1 MKERV
6 YLYTR
11 VSTLMQ
17 TEGYSLEAQRQK
29 ILEYAKFRDFIV
41 AGEYSDAGFSGKN
54 IAGRAQ
60 FQQMMA
66 DIESKKDDITYVLV
80 FKLSRFGRNC
90 ADTLNSLKFMQDY
103 GVNLICVDDNL
114 DSSAATGKLMIS
126 VMSAMAEIE
135 RENIN
140 AQTKAGHEQKAKE
153 GGWNGGPAPYGY
165 TLENGQ
171 LIVQEDEAEVI
182 REIYNLFVNTAYGPS
197 KVAKEINKKYKKIP
211 RANGYL
217 DSFTMALVKDILDN
231 PVYTGRIAYGRHTTE
246 KIDGKRNEFHIVK
259 QTAKEKIIMAEGQHK
274 AIVSLEVWEA
284 AQQKRKANAKTKEKI
299 DKEHEYFLS
308 GLLKCPS
315 CGGPMYGIH
324 NGRKKKKDGTYYPM
338 SYSYACRSSSVA
350 MARECSKP
358 QNYSEPKLMEALT
371 AIIKSLVNDK
381 NFGRLVDVAIG
392 QKTDVSELEKEKTL
406 RKKELERLNRL
417 VTQLENQLD
426 ALDYTSKAA
435 DLKEKSLNKR
445 LNKAF
450 EDMEDIQ
457 SQLADIEAQME
468 KIAAAESMKQQ
479 VYGILQSFDVLYDV
493 MDNADRK
500 LLIKELIE
508 KIELYPREG
517 RKLSGQWIK
526 TIHFKFPMY
535 YNDNNEASCAVCFD
549 LNGNFLPKKSND
561 ESVCTLVKADNSDE
575 TLNLKYIYDQLKD
588 KYGLELTTGLALDA
602 GFGWD
607 MEVLTGKSILG
618 RFYLYDEGC
627 HYILNY
633 DTDEGIAN
641 EHWHPDDTAEALEL
655 VVAFMEGTISVPD
668 EGKVFPPKRI
678 TDEPIVTLI
687 RE

>member
-54 IAGRAQ
+54 IAGRVQ

-90 ADTLNSLKFMQDY
+90 ADTLNSLQFMQDY

-197 KVAKEINKKYKKIP
+197 KVAKEINKKYKKNP

-231 PVYTGRIAYGRHTTE
+231 PVYTGRIAYGRRTSE
-246 KIDGKRNEFHIVK
+246 KIDGKRNEYHIVK
-259 QTAKEKIIMAEGQHK
+259 QTDKEKIIMSEGQHK
-274 AIVSLEVWEA
+274 EIVSLEVWEA
-284 AQQKRKANAKTKEKI
+284 AQEKRKANAKTKEKI

-308 GLLKCPS
+308 GLLRCPS

-324 NGRKKKKDGTYYPM
+324 NGKKKKKDGTYYSM

-350 MARECSKP
+350 MGRECSKP

-392 QKTDVSELEKEKTL
+392 QKTDVSELEKEKIL

-468 KIAAAESMKQQ
+468 KIAVAESMKQQ

-549 LNGNFLPKKSND
+549 LNGNFLPKQSTH
-561 ESVCTLVKADNSDE
+561 ESV
-575 TLNLKYIYDQLKD
+575 
-588 KYGLELTTGLALDA
+588 
-602 GFGWD
+602 
-607 MEVLTGKSILG
+607 
-618 RFYLYDEGC
+618 
-627 HYILNY
+627 
-633 DTDEGIAN
+633 
-641 EHWHPDDTAEALEL
+641 
-655 VVAFMEGTISVPD
+655 
-668 EGKVFPPKRI
+668 
-678 TDEPIVTLI
+678 VTL
-687 RE
+687 EEKV

>member
-29 ILEYAKFRDFIV
+29 ILDYAKYRDFVV

-66 DIESKKDDITYVLV
+66 DIENKKDNIKYVLV

-90 ADTLNSLKFMQDY
+90 ADTLGSLQFMQDY
-103 GVNLICVDDNL
+103 GVNLICVEENL

-135 RENIN
+135 RENILE
-140 AQTKAGHEQKAKE
+140 QTMAGRKQKAKE
-153 GGWNGGPAPYGY
+153 GGWNGGQAPYGY
-165 TLENGQ
+165 RLDYGQ
-171 LIVQEDEAEVI
+171 LIVQKDEAEVV

-246 KIDGKRNEFHIVK
+246 KIEGKRNEFHIVK
-259 QTAKEKIIMAEGQHK
+259 QTDKEKIIISEGQHE
-274 AIVSLEVWEA
+274 AIVSVEVWEA
-284 AQQKRKANAKTKEKI
+284 AQEKRKANAKTKEKL

-338 SYSYACRSSSVA
+338 SYSYACRSSSLA
-350 MARECSKP
+350 MGRECTKP
-358 QNYSEPKLMEALT
+358 QNYSENKLMDALT

-381 NFGRLVDVAIG
+381 NFDKMVDVAIG
-392 QKTDVSELEKEKTL
+392 QKTDVSELEKEKAL
-406 RKKELERLNRL
+406 RQKELERLKRL
-417 VTQLENQLD
+417 VAQLENQLN
-426 ALDYTSKAA
+426 ALDYSSKAA
-435 DLKEKSLNKR
+435 ELKEKSLNKR
-445 LNKAF
+445 LDKAL

-457 SQLADIEAQME
+457 SQLADLDAQME
-468 KIAAAESMKQQ
+468 KIAAAEETKMQ
-479 VYGILQSFDVLYDV
+479 VYGILQSFDVLFDI

-500 LLIKELIE
+500 LLIKELID
-508 KIELYPREG
+508 KIELYPRQN
-517 RKLSGQWIK
+517 LSGQWIK
-526 TIHFKFPMY
+526 TIHFRFPMY

-561 ESVCTLVKADNSDE
+561 ES
-575 TLNLKYIYDQLKD
+575 
-588 KYGLELTTGLALDA
+588 
-602 GFGWD
+602 
-607 MEVLTGKSILG
+607 
-618 RFYLYDEGC
+618 
-627 HYILNY
+627 
-633 DTDEGIAN
+633 
-641 EHWHPDDTAEALEL
+641 
-655 VVAFMEGTISVPD
+655 
-668 EGKVFPPKRI
+668 
-678 TDEPIVTLI
+678 IVTMI
-687 RE
+687 REDNNG

>member
-41 AGEYSDAGFSGKN
+41 VGEYSDAGFSGKN

-90 ADTLNSLKFMQDY
+90 ADTLNSLQFMQDY

-140 AQTKAGHEQKAKE
+140 AQTMAGHKQKAKE

-259 QTAKEKIIMAEGQHK
+259 QTDKEKIIIAEGQHG
-274 AIVSLEVWEA
+274 AIVSLAVWEA
-284 AQQKRKANAKTKEKI
+284 AQEKRKANAKTKEKI

-350 MARECSKP
+350 MGRECSTP

-392 QKTDVSELEKEKTL
+392 QKTDVSELEKEQTL

-457 SQLADIEAQME
+457 SQLADLEAQME

-549 LNGNFLPKKSND
+549 LNGNFLPKKSKD
-561 ESVCTLVKADNSDE
+561 ESVVTLSKGEIDCETVKVEFSLEEFDMASIVNDPTYPKIKE
-575 TLNLKYIYDQLKD
+575 YVLEHTGLKVSSLYIAQVK
-588 KYGLELTTGLALDA
+588 KKCGLEVGECYNKPKSENSKTSVCPPEKEQAIMDA
-602 GFGWD
+602 FRYFG
-607 MEVLTGKSILG
+607 MI
-618 RFYLYDEGC
+618 
-627 HYILNY
+627 
-633 DTDEGIAN
+633 
-641 EHWHPDDTAEALEL
+641 
-655 VVAFMEGTISVPD
+655 
-668 EGKVFPPKRI
+668 
-678 TDEPIVTLI
+678 
-687 RE
+687 